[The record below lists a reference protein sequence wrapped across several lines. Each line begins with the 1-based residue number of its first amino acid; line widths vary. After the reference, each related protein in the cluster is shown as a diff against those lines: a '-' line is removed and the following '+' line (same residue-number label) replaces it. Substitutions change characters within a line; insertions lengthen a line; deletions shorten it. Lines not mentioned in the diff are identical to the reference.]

1 MWNKPTEKQL
11 LKMPRLYET
20 DNIPINDKIIHQH
33 YFFGSS
39 DWYMAE
45 YGPEDNIFFGYAIL
59 NNDLQN
65 AEWGYT
71 RLDDLASIRVHGQ
84 EVDRD
89 LYWNPKRFGDIKI

>member
-33 YFFGSS
+33 YFFRGS

-45 YGPEDNIFFGYAIL
+45 YGPEDRIFFGYAIL

-71 RLDDLASIRVHGQ
+71 RLDDLASIRVHGL

-89 LYWNPKRFGDIKI
+89 LHWNPQRFGDIKI